1 MSLAYFICAEREV
14 EGFAAGT
21 PDGKALA
28 DASEHLEAVAQAAGV
43 PSLFEFL
50 SVDPETAAAMGGW
63 EDPAD
68 RDPDGDAAPAE
79 DEDDEEA
86 PGPDA
91 YPPEEWFAA
100 ADGLI
105 TIRALIRDVE
115 ADPDALA
122 AALDSGTDPAAVLE
136 DLREFESI
144 LGHLDAAGVGWH
156 LGIDL

>member
-1 MSLAYFICAEREV
+1 MSLAYFVCAEREV
-14 EGFAAGT
+14 EGVVEGT

-28 DASEHLEAVAQAAGV
+28 DASEYLEALAQAAGV

-68 RDPDGDAAPAE
+68 RDPAAEADS
-79 DEDDEEA
+79 DEDEA

-91 YPPEEWFAA
+91 YPPEEWFDP
-100 ADGLI
+100 ADGLS
-105 TIRALIRDVE
+105 TVRALIRGVE
-115 ADPDALA
+115 ADPAALA
-122 AALDSGTDPAAVLE
+122 EALDGGTDPAEVLD
-136 DLREFESI
+136 DLREFAAI
-144 LGHLDAAGVGWH
+144 LARLGSAGVGWH